1 MHQGKASTFAIES
14 DTFAAMSG
22 YSLTLHG
29 LIRKRAELAGELEGL
44 RAQTR
49 SLLSALQHIDAT
61 IRVFNPT
68 IDLEDLPEG
77 TVPPPFTGFRGEI
90 QRFLIDELR
99 KANHPLSTFD
109 LADRLMAKRGLD
121 ANDRI
126 ALNLIRKR
134 TGYALAKLRKAGRVT
149 SKRAHR
155 SAPLEWR
162 ISG

>member
-1 MHQGKASTFAIES
+1 M
-14 DTFAAMSG
+14 G
-22 YSLTLHG
+22 YDLTLQG
-29 LIRKRAELAGELEGL
+29 LIRKRAELAGELEAV
-44 RAQTR
+44 RAHAGG
-49 SLLSALQHIDAT
+49 LLSALQHIDAT
-61 IRVFNPT
+61 IRVFNPA

-77 TVPPPFTGFRGEI
+77 SVPAPFTGFRGEI

-109 LADRLMAKRGLD
+109 LADKIMEKRGLD
-121 ANDRI
+121 PNDRI

-162 ISG
+162 TTTS